1 MRHYDPKHYKGVGKR
16 KRFPVGACLVYLLL
30 LCTLFAGVSF
40 SRYTTTAAGGDSAR
54 VARFSVSA
62 AADSSNPTEIALSAE
77 NPSGTYKFI
86 VTNDSEVLVKYSVQ
100 VSGVP
105 DGVTVKLNEGNAETP
120 TDGALTLTGEKITFD
135 GTKDV
140 ELTFALAE
148 NVTENVDL
156 TKVTVNVLVE
166 QVD

>member
-1 MRHYDPKHYKGVGKR
+1 MRHYDPKHYKETKKH

-30 LCTLFAGVSF
+30 ICTLFAGISF
-40 SRYTTTAAGGDSAR
+40 SRYATTSAGGDSAR
-54 VARFSVSA
+54 VAKFSVTA
-62 AADSSNPTEIALSAE
+62 EADSTNPADIALSAE
-77 NPSGTYKFI
+77 NTSGTYKFT
-86 VTNDSEVLVKYSVQ
+86 VTNDSEVLVKYSVI

-105 DGVTVKLNEGNAETP
+105 NGVTVKLNEGTAQTP
-120 TDGALTLTGEKITFD
+120 ASGELTLAGEQITFG
-135 GTKDV
+135 GTKDA

-156 TKVTVNVLVE
+156 TEVTVNVLVE